1 MSLGLSFLLGFVASS
16 VCYFIVGL
24 SWPIALIIGV
34 FAWLAFSLFGVKMDS
49 AFTLMSGAL
58 LVFCISFVGMIMM
71 AMNQLSALQ
80 FAETVNEEGTGFRY
94 PLQMTSDVLRGE
106 KAYRSVGC
114 YACHTQQV
122 RHDDVQFDIKAKTSQ
137 ANHLAVKDALK
148 SFYKVINQ
156 TSSAGSV
163 LGFPVDEWEMIAQGL
178 TPNEATKAR
187 NFLSKAGASLD
198 LQVRFRGEDLM
209 KDEYF
214 NAEGRGW
221 GKRRSVARDYL
232 FVERPMLGSLRIG
245 PDLANVGTRQSKD
258 VMIQR
263 LFKRHRFLFEEING
277 LEDDKTIVIKKDD
290 KKYKPTQE
298 AIDLVAYLS
307 SLKGANYPLN
317 EAPIYQPFTSSIPEP
332 VKITTQESDQET
344 TGIAQ
349 NK

>member
-16 VCYFIVGL
+16 ICYFIVGL
-24 SWPIALIIGV
+24 SWPIALIVGV
-34 FAWLAFSLFGVKMDS
+34 FAWLAFGFFGVKMDS
-49 AFTLMSGAL
+49 AFTLISGAL

-71 AMNQLSALQ
+71 AMNQLSSLQ
-80 FAETVNEEGTGFRY
+80 FAETINEDGTEFRY

-122 RHDDVQFDIKAKTSQ
+122 THDDVEFDIKAKTSE
-137 ANHLAVKDALK
+137 ANYFAVQDAVKR
-148 SFYKVINQ
+148 FYKVINQ
-156 TSSAGSV
+156 GSSAGSV
-163 LGFPVDEWEMIAQGL
+163 LGLPIDEWEFIGQGL
-178 TPNEATKAR
+178 NPNDATKAR

-198 LQVRFRGEDLM
+198 IQVRFRGEDLM
-209 KDEYF
+209 KDEYM
-214 NAEGRGW
+214 NPEGRGW

-232 FVERPMLGSLRIG
+232 FVDRPMLGSLRIG

-263 LFKRHRFLFEEING
+263 LFKRHRFLFEETNG
-277 LEDDKTIVIKKDD
+277 LEDDNTIVIEKVD

-332 VKITTQESDQET
+332 VKTNTQETNPNET
-344 TGIAQ
+344 VPE
-349 NK
+349 

>member
-1 MSLGLSFLLGFVASS
+1 MSFGLSFLLGFFASS
-16 VCYFIVGL
+16 ICYFIMGL
-24 SWPIALIIGV
+24 SWPIALIVGSS
-34 FAWLAFSLFGVKMDS
+34 AWLAFSFFGVKMDS

-58 LVFCISFVGMIMM
+58 LIFGISFAGMILMSI
-71 AMNQLSALQ
+71 NQLSSLQ
-80 FAETVNEEGTGFRY
+80 FAETINEDGTEFRY
-94 PLQMTSDVLRGE
+94 PLQMSSDVLKGE
-106 KAYRSVGC
+106 RAYRSVGC

-122 RHDDVQFDIKAKTSQ
+122 THDDVQFDIKAKTSQ
-137 ANHLAVKDALK
+137 ANLVAVKDALK
-148 SFYKVINQ
+148 RFYKVTNKSLF
-156 TSSAGSV
+156 TGSV
-163 LGFPVDEWEMIAQGL
+163 VGFPVDEWEFIGQGL
-178 TPNEATKAR
+178 TPKDATKAR

-198 LQVRFRGEDLM
+198 LQVRFTGEDLM

-214 NAEGRGW
+214 NPDGRGW

-232 FVERPMLGSLRIG
+232 FVKRPMLGSLRIG

-277 LEDDKTIVIKKDD
+277 LEDDKTIVIEKDD

-298 AIDLVAYLS
+298 AKDLVAYLS

-332 VKITTQESDQET
+332 DKEE
-344 TGIAQ
+344 
-349 NK
+349 

>member
-1 MSLGLSFLLGFVASS
+1 MSLGLSFLLGFVTSS

-24 SWPIALIIGV
+24 WWPIAILVGGL
-34 FAWLAFSLFGVKMDS
+34 AWLAFGFFGVKMDS

-58 LVFCISFVGMIMM
+58 LVFCISFLGMIMM
-71 AMNQLSALQ
+71 AMNQLSSLQ
-80 FAETVNEEGTGFRY
+80 FAETINEDGTEFRY
-94 PLQMTSDVLRGE
+94 PLQMSSDVLRGE

-137 ANHLAVKDALK
+137 ANYLAVQDAVK
-148 SFYKVINQ
+148 RFYKVINKS
-156 TSSAGSV
+156 SSAGSV
-163 LGFPVDEWEMIAQGL
+163 LGLPVDEWELIGQGL
-178 TPNEATKAR
+178 NPRDATKAR
-187 NFLSKAGASLD
+187 NFLSKAGAALD
-198 LQVRFRGEDLM
+198 IQVRFRGEDLI
-209 KDEYF
+209 KDEYI
-214 NAEGRGW
+214 NPEGRGW

-232 FVERPMLGSLRIG
+232 FIDRPMLGSLRIG

-277 LEDDKTIVIKKDD
+277 LEDDNKTIIIKKGD
-290 KKYKPTQE
+290 KNYKPTQE
-298 AIDLVAYLS
+298 AKDLVAYLA

-332 VKITTQESDQET
+332 AKEE
-344 TGIAQ
+344 
-349 NK
+349 